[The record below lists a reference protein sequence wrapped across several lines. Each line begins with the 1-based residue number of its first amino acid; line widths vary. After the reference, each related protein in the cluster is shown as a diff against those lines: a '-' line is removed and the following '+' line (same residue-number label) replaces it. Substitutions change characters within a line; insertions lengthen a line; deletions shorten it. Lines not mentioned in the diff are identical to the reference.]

1 MKQKTKTTE
10 REKMK
15 TQKTTLVLSV
25 IMSFILLLITS
36 ACGDKSDSAEERG
49 QQLQEKELIESG
61 KQGVEDLAGKINL
74 LTIADIEKVTG
85 LPGVK
90 LVPRNPKIG
99 AGGDLN
105 FATADDNLLVMLVV
119 ADMDIFNQWKTGKNY
134 VYKQLTNIGD
144 EAYSAPG
151 GGVQYIVFFKSGNEV
166 ASISSFLNLQTGD
179 PLLTI
184 NQLSE
189 LAKIA
194 VSRM

>member
-1 MKQKTKTTE
+1 
-10 REKMK
+10 MK

-25 IMSFILLLITS
+25 IMSFMLLLITS
-36 ACGDKSDSAEERG
+36 ACGDKSDSAEEGG
-49 QQLQEKELIESG
+49 QQLQEKEKELIESG

-166 ASISSFLNLQTGD
+166 ASISSFQNFETGEA
-179 PLLTI
+179 LLTI
-184 NQLSE
+184 EQLSE
-189 LAKIA
+189 LARIVA
-194 VSRM
+194 SRM